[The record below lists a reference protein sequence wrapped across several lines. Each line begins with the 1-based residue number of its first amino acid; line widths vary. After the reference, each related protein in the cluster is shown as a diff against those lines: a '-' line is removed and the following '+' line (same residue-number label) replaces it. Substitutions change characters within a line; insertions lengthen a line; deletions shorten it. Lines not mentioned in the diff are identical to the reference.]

1 MAVMDPL
8 KPLILLALI
17 ASVPCV
23 IALEKIVVLGL
34 FKDKAIVE
42 IDGRKR
48 SLTAGAMSPEGVR
61 LIAANSSEALIEV
74 NGKRG
79 TYTLGTH
86 IGSAYASVSPQATV
100 QIWPDATGMY
110 TVEGNI
116 NQFPIK
122 FLVDT
127 GASTVAMNKHQ
138 AKRLGLDY
146 KLNSVE
152 GKASTASGIARAY
165 YLTLKKV
172 RVGEI
177 ELKEVPAVVIDGDFP
192 LVSLLGMSFLNRVDM
207 MRNGRMLELRKK

>member
-1 MAVMDPL
+1 MNPL

-17 ASVPCV
+17 ASVPYA

-48 SLTAGAMSPEGVR
+48 SLTAGATSPEGVR
-61 LIAANSSEALIEV
+61 LIAANSNEALIEV

-86 IGSAYASVSPQATV
+86 IGSTYAPVSPQATV

-110 TVEGNI
+110 TVEGSI

-146 KLNSVE
+146 KFNSVE
-152 GKASTASGIARAY
+152 GAVTTASGIARTY
-165 YLTLKKV
+165 YLTLKRVK
-172 RVGEI
+172 VGEI
-177 ELKEVPAVVIDGDFP
+177 ELNEVPAVVVDGDFP

-207 MRNGRMLELRKK
+207 MRNGRVLELHKK

>member
-1 MAVMDPL
+1 MNPL

-17 ASVPCV
+17 ASVPCA
-23 IALEKIVVLGL
+23 IAIEKIVVLGL
-34 FKDKAIVE
+34 FKGKAIVE

-48 SLTAGAMSPEGVR
+48 SLTAGATSPEGVR

-74 NGKRG
+74 NGKPG

-86 IGSAYASVSPQATV
+86 IGSTYASVSPQATV

-110 TVEGNI
+110 TVDGSI

-146 KLNSVE
+146 KFNSVE
-152 GKASTASGIARAY
+152 GAATTASGIARTY
-165 YLTLKKV
+165 YLTLKRVK
-172 RVGEI
+172 VGEI
-177 ELKEVPAVVIDGDFP
+177 ELNEVPAVVIDGDFP

-207 MRNGRMLELRKK
+207 MRNGRVLKLHKK

>member
-1 MAVMDPL
+1 MNPL

-17 ASVPCV
+17 ASVPCA
-23 IALEKIVVLGL
+23 IAIEKIVVLGL
-34 FKDKAIVE
+34 FKGKAIVE

-48 SLTAGAMSPEGVR
+48 SLTAGATSPEGVR
-61 LIAANSSEALIEV
+61 LIAAISNEALIEV
-74 NGKRG
+74 NGKPG

-86 IGSAYASVSPQATV
+86 IGSTYASVSPQATV

-110 TVEGNI
+110 TIDGSI

-146 KLNSVE
+146 KFNSVE
-152 GKASTASGIARAY
+152 GAATTASGIARTY
-165 YLTLKKV
+165 YLTLKRVK
-172 RVGEI
+172 VGEI
-177 ELKEVPAVVIDGDFP
+177 ELNEVPAVVVDGDFP
-192 LVSLLGMSFLNRVDM
+192 LVSLLGMSFLNRVGM
-207 MRNGRMLELRKK
+207 MRNGRVLELHKK

>member
-1 MAVMDPL
+1 MNPL

-17 ASVPCV
+17 ASVPCA
-23 IALEKIVVLGL
+23 IAIEKIVVLGL
-34 FKDKAIVE
+34 FKGKAIVE

-48 SLTAGAMSPEGVR
+48 SLTAGATSPEGVR
-61 LIAANSSEALIEV
+61 LIAANSNEVLIEV

-86 IGSAYASVSPQATV
+86 IGSTYAPVSPQATV

-110 TVEGNI
+110 TVEGSI

-146 KLNSVE
+146 KFNSVE
-152 GKASTASGIARAY
+152 GAATTASGIARTY
-165 YLTLKKV
+165 YLTLKRVK
-172 RVGEI
+172 VGEI
-177 ELKEVPAVVIDGDFP
+177 ELNEVPAVIVDGDFP

-207 MRNGRMLELRKK
+207 MRNGRVLELHKK

>member
-8 KPLILLALI
+8 KSLVLLALI
-17 ASVPCV
+17 ASVPCA

-48 SLTAGAMSPEGVR
+48 SLTAGVMSPEGVK

-86 IGSAYASVSPQATV
+86 IGSAYAPVSPQVTV

-110 TVEGNI
+110 TIDGSI
-116 NQFPIK
+116 NQFPVK

-127 GASTVAMNKHQ
+127 GASTVAMNRHQ

-146 KLNSVE
+146 KLDSAE
-152 GKASTASGIARAY
+152 RAASTASGIARTY
-165 YLTLKKV
+165 YLTLKRVK
-172 RVGEI
+172 VGEI
-177 ELKEVPAVVIDGDFP
+177 ELNEVPAVVVDGDFP

-207 MRNGRMLELRKK
+207 MRNGRVLELRKK

>member
-1 MAVMDPL
+1 MDPL

-17 ASVPCV
+17 ASVPCA

-48 SLTAGAMSPEGVR
+48 SLTAGATSPEGVR

-74 NGKRG
+74 NGKPG

-86 IGSAYASVSPQATV
+86 IGSTYASVSPQATV

-110 TVEGNI
+110 TVDGSI

-146 KLNSVE
+146 KFNSVE
-152 GKASTASGIARAY
+152 GAATTASGIARTY
-165 YLTLKKV
+165 YLTLKRVK
-172 RVGEI
+172 VGEI
-177 ELKEVPAVVIDGDFP
+177 ELNEVPAVVVDGDFP

-207 MRNGRMLELRKK
+207 MRNGRVLKLHKK

>member
-1 MAVMDPL
+1 MDPL

-17 ASVPCV
+17 ASVPCA

-48 SLTAGAMSPEGVR
+48 SLTAGATSPEGVR

-74 NGKRG
+74 NGKPG

-86 IGSAYASVSPQATV
+86 IGSTYASVSPQATV

-110 TVEGNI
+110 TVDGSI

-146 KLNSVE
+146 KFNSVE
-152 GKASTASGIARAY
+152 GAATTASGIARTY
-165 YLTLKKV
+165 YLTLKRVK
-172 RVGEI
+172 VGEI
-177 ELKEVPAVVIDGDFP
+177 ELNEVPAVVVDGDFP
-192 LVSLLGMSFLNRVDM
+192 LVSLLGMSFLNRVGM
-207 MRNGRMLELRKK
+207 MRNGRVLELHKK

>member
-1 MAVMDPL
+1 MNPL

-17 ASVPCV
+17 ASVPCA

-34 FKDKAIVE
+34 FKGKAIVE

-48 SLTAGAMSPEGVR
+48 SLTAGATSPEGVR
-61 LIAANSSEALIEV
+61 LIAANSNEALIEV

-86 IGSAYASVSPQATV
+86 IGSTYAPVSPQATV

-110 TVEGNI
+110 TVEGSI

-146 KLNSVE
+146 KFNSVE
-152 GKASTASGIARAY
+152 GAATTASGIARTY
-165 YLTLKKV
+165 
-172 RVGEI
+172 
-177 ELKEVPAVVIDGDFP
+177 
-192 LVSLLGMSFLNRVDM
+192 
-207 MRNGRMLELRKK
+207 

>member
-1 MAVMDPL
+1 MAVMNPL
-8 KPLILLALI
+8 KPLILLTLI
-17 ASVPCV
+17 ASVPCA
-23 IALEKIVVLGL
+23 IAIERIVVLGL

-61 LIAANSSEALIEV
+61 LIAANSNEALIEV
-74 NGKRG
+74 NGKPG

-86 IGSAYASVSPQATV
+86 IGSTYAPVSPQVTV

-110 TVEGNI
+110 TVEGSI

-146 KLNSVE
+146 KLDSVAGE
-152 GKASTASGIARAY
+152 ASTASGIARTY

-172 RVGEI
+172 KVGPI
-177 ELKEVPAVVIDGDFP
+177 ELNEVPAMIVDGDFP
-192 LVSLLGMSFLNRVDM
+192 LVSLLGMSFLNHVDM
-207 MRNGRMLELRKK
+207 MRNGRVLELRKK

>member
-1 MAVMDPL
+1 MDPL

-17 ASVPCV
+17 ASVPCA

-48 SLTAGAMSPEGVR
+48 SLTAGATSPEGVR
-61 LIAANSSEALIEV
+61 LITANSSEALIEV
-74 NGKRG
+74 NGKPG

-86 IGSAYASVSPQATV
+86 IGSTYASVSPQATV

-110 TVEGNI
+110 TVDGSI

-138 AKRLGLDY
+138 AKRLG
-146 KLNSVE
+146 
-152 GKASTASGIARAY
+152 
-165 YLTLKKV
+165 
-172 RVGEI
+172 VG
-177 ELKEVPAVVIDGDFP
+177 L
-192 LVSLLGMSFLNRVDM
+192 
-207 MRNGRMLELRKK
+207 